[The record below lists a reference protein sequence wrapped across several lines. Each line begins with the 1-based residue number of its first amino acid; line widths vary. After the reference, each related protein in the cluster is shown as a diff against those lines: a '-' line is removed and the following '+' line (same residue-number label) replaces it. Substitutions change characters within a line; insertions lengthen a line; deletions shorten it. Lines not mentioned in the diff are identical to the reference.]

1 MPSKVTPPLLPGLQ
15 SVKSEQMDSRTFEMV
30 SAGLHWS
37 CAVSTQ
43 SRQSTTHGHEQM
55 GWARWALDSCV
66 HARTPL
72 TALTTN
78 LENVQANGT
87 VAGNV
92 AVVNPCLERD
102 LWRAKWVVLWKYNV

>member
-1 MPSKVTPPLLPGLQ
+1 M
-15 SVKSEQMDSRTFEMV
+15 
-30 SAGLHWS
+30 
-37 CAVSTQ
+37 
-43 SRQSTTHGHEQM
+43 
-55 GWARWALDSCV
+55 
-66 HARTPL
+66 HARTSL

-102 LWRAKWVVLWKYNV
+102 FWRAKWVVLWKYNV